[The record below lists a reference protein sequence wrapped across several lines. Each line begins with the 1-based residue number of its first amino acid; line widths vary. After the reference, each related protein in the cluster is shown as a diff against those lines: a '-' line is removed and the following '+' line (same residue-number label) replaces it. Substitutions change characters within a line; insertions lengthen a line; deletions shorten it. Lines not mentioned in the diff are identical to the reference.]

1 MHARR
6 FQLAATD
13 AHVAINRAAQSR
25 WIRAPGGL
33 SIPDA
38 PTLDSVTPGDTTNTV
53 AWTPPAGSP
62 DSYNLYWSLT
72 SPVSKASN
80 KIAGATSPYVHTGR
94 TNGTPYYYA
103 VTAVKGGLESAL
115 SNELSGTP
123 FLASFQIT
131 TTTSP
136 QNFTLQLDSPSNL
149 VINWGDGTTDTYTTA
164 GLKTHAYATA
174 GTYVM
179 TVLRGTCTRMAFGD
193 TSCTPTLLKAI
204 LTPISAS
211 LGLTSAYRMF
221 KDCTGLG
228 NTGWCAG
235 FFDAA
240 SANITN
246 MTSLFANCTAF
257 NQSVANLNTAKVTSM
272 LSMFY
277 GCTAF
282 NQSVAN
288 FNTAK
293 VTDMQYMFYGC
304 TAFNQDISGFIL
316 TALTAATQML
326 QDSGFTQTNY
336 DKLLDIATGWPSQA
350 VKDSVAFHAG
360 TAKYAATGNPK
371 DGRDHLT
378 GVHSWTITDGG
389 AA

>member
-6 FQLAATD
+6 CQLATTD

-72 SPVSKASN
+72 SPVTTGSN
-80 KIAGATSPYVHTGR
+80 KLTGVTSPYVHTER

-115 SNELSGTP
+115 SNEVSGTP

-136 QNFTLQLDSPSNL
+136 QDFTLQLDSPSSL
-149 VINWGDGTTDTYTTA
+149 VINWGDGNIETYATA
-164 GLKTHAYATA
+164 GLKTHTYATA

-193 TSCTPTLLKAI
+193 TSCTPTLLTAI

-211 LGLTSAYRMF
+211 LGLTNALKMF
-221 KDCTGLG
+221 KGSTGLG

-240 SANITN
+240 SANVTN
-246 MTSLFANCTAF
+246 MTA
-257 NQSVANLNTAKVTSM
+257 
-272 LSMFY
+272 MFD

-282 NQSVAN
+282 NQPVSGW
-288 FNTAK
+288 NTAK
-293 VTDMQYMFYGC
+293 VTGMNSAFYGC
-304 TAFNQDISGFIL
+304 TAFNQDISSFIV
-316 TALTAATQML
+316 TALTAASNML
-326 QDSGFTQTNY
+326 IGSGFTQTNY
-336 DKLLDIATGWPSQA
+336 DKLLDIATGWPSQN
-350 VKDSVAFHAG
+350 VKNSVAFHAG
-360 TAKYAATGNPK
+360 TAKYAASGNPK